1 MCAFIDCLFAAPIR
15 PCPSART
22 NSRLLAQAVIMV
34 IDSSERE
41 RTGAVKEELTALLGH
56 EDLRDAALCVFAN
69 KQDLKGSMTAAEIT
83 EALSLHSIKTH
94 DWQIQPCCALTGD
107 GISEGLDWIVARV
120 NG

>member
-1 MCAFIDCLFAAPIR
+1 
-15 PCPSART
+15 
-22 NSRLLAQAVIMV
+22 MV

-56 EDLRDAALCVFAN
+56 EDLRDAALCVFAT

-120 NG
+120 KG